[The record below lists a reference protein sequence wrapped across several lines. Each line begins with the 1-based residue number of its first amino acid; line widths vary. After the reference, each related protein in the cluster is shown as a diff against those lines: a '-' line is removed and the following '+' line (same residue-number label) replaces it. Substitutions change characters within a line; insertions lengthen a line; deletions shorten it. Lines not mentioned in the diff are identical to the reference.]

1 MRYLQPGSPYARHT
15 AAITKNNK
23 SSNSGLGSLRITF
36 HTTMLI
42 DSILRA
48 GSPRMNL
55 SAKPCLIQFRYWH
68 MQQSQCRVTG

>member
-48 GSPRMNL
+48 GSLRTNP
-55 SAKPCLIQFRYWH
+55 SAKPPTNTI
-68 MQQSQCRVTG
+68 RVLAYAAVSM

>member
-48 GSPRMNL
+48 GGIRE
-55 SAKPCLIQFRYWH
+55 
-68 MQQSQCRVTG
+68 